1 MISRWWMALAFALVL
16 GVSSVLSGVGGA
28 TGSDIAVD
36 NALFLPMVSQA
47 GLSITPSLAPTQ
59 APTQQ
64 ATPVPTDIPTES
76 PTDVPT
82 EAPTEAPTGAPTEA
96 PTEAPTGE
104 PTETPSTP
112 VATTTSTPIP
122 PPKTPT
128 GDMIL
133 IAAGEFEMGCDEERE
148 ACTLANEKPLHTVY
162 LGTYEIDRYEVTNA
176 RYQHACGR
184 RLYGAKQSAISRRP
198 RLRRLPGF
206 V

>member
-59 APTQQ
+59 APPQQ
-64 ATPVPTDIPTES
+64 PTPVPTPNRISNRCSHQGPQQRRPLKRQQRRLPRRRQAS
-76 PTDVPT
+76 S
-82 EAPTEAPTGAPTEA
+82 
-96 PTEAPTGE
+96 
-104 PTETPSTP
+104 TETPSTP

-122 PPKTPT
+122 STKTPT

-148 ACTLANEKPLHTVY
+148 ARTLPNEKPLPS
-162 LGTYEIDRYEVTNA
+162 I
-176 RYQHACGR
+176 
-184 RLYGAKQSAISRRP
+184 
-198 RLRRLPGF
+198 
-206 V
+206 